1 MGQLVVL
8 YGSLAEGLRVK
19 GPYRNWGETIRAKKA
34 IHDDHGCCVIEGV
47 ILTKADASLGG
58 EFVLVL
64 GSVSEGLAV
73 YGTYA
78 TAVLAADAS
87 SPFRPDP
94 INPNT
99 PDGQRQACILRL
111 QPA

>member
-19 GPYRNWGETIRAKKA
+19 GPYRNWGETTRAKKA
-34 IHDDHGCCVIEGV
+34 IHDDLGCCVIEGV
-47 ILTKADASLGG
+47 ILTEADTSTGS

-64 GSVSEGLAV
+64 GNLKEGFVA

-78 TAVLAADAS
+78 TAELAADAN
-87 SPFRPDP
+87 SPFRDDS
-94 INPNT
+94 INPHT
-99 PDGQRQACILRL
+99 SDGQRLGCILRL
-111 QPA
+111 EPA